1 VCTGKLDKKEKVD
14 STLYPGQERD
24 AWIVKYEDGTTEH
37 FEEEELRSG
46 KDGPGPAQGDGKPVL
61 VVRGVKER
69 DAMYDALKPGFDYL
83 EARITGACAE
93 QYSLVG
99 MYETCR
105 LVRIFDPTFASQ
117 HLDSA
122 YVDSMAA
129 ITPLRSLDML
139 DQLKQEAPLYRAAAH
154 SAGAFDKSSVA
165 DYTDA
170 MLTWWR
176 TNGGSFPAW
185 ALAARIVFASS
196 PNSASCER
204 VFALLRNLFGELQM
218 KSLADYVQ
226 AALMLNY
233 NQRNV
238 G

>member
-1 VCTGKLDKKEKVD
+1 MALLATVG
-14 STLYPGQERD
+14 SHGQVQFCWQEAHGERH
-24 AWIVKYEDGTTEH
+24 AANHIGGAPQRRIAVQWQPQIRPAGTRWQ
-37 FEEEELRSG
+37 EERQEE
-46 KDGPGPAQGDGKPVL
+46 V
-61 VVRGVKER
+61 
-69 DAMYDALKPGFDYL
+69 
-83 EARITGACAE
+83 
-93 QYSLVG
+93 
-99 MYETCR
+99 
-105 LVRIFDPTFASQ
+105 
-117 HLDSA
+117 
-122 YVDSMAA
+122 
-129 ITPLRSLDML
+129 

-165 DYTDA
+165 DYTEA

>member
-1 VCTGKLDKKEKVD
+1 MAKSNSAGKKPMGSGMQQTTLVARRSVVSLSNGSPKSATSWD
-14 STLYPGQERD
+14 SV
-24 AWIVKYEDGTTEH
+24 A
-37 FEEEELRSG
+37 RS
-46 KDGPGPAQGDGKPVL
+46 
-61 VVRGVKER
+61 
-69 DAMYDALKPGFDYL
+69 
-83 EARITGACAE
+83 
-93 QYSLVG
+93 
-99 MYETCR
+99 
-105 LVRIFDPTFASQ
+105 
-117 HLDSA
+117 
-122 YVDSMAA
+122 DSMAA

-139 DQLKQEAPLYRAAAH
+139 DQLKQEAPLYRAAAG

-218 KSLADYVQ
+218 SSLADYVQ

-233 NQRNV
+233 NQRSV

>member
-1 VCTGKLDKKEKVD
+1 
-14 STLYPGQERD
+14 
-24 AWIVKYEDGTTEH
+24 
-37 FEEEELRSG
+37 
-46 KDGPGPAQGDGKPVL
+46 
-61 VVRGVKER
+61 
-69 DAMYDALKPGFDYL
+69 
-83 EARITGACAE
+83 
-93 QYSLVG
+93 

-105 LVRIFDPTFASQ
+105 LVRIFDPNFASQ
-117 HLDSA
+117 YLDSA

-165 DYTDA
+165 DYTEA

-226 AALMLNY
+226 TCRRRTSRRRSCARARMGP
-233 NQRNV
+233 RRPKATASRCSWCV
-238 G
+238 A

>member
-1 VCTGKLDKKEKVD
+1 MPSKAKSNSAGKKQ
-14 STLYPGQERD
+14 P
-24 AWIVKYEDGTTEH
+24 
-37 FEEEELRSG
+37 
-46 KDGPGPAQGDGKPVL
+46 
-61 VVRGVKER
+61 
-69 DAMYDALKPGFDYL
+69 
-83 EARITGACAE
+83 
-93 QYSLVG
+93 
-99 MYETCR
+99 
-105 LVRIFDPTFASQ
+105 
-117 HLDSA
+117 LDSA

-154 SAGAFDKSSVA
+154 SAGTFDKSSMA

-170 MLTWWR
+170 ILTWWR
-176 TNGGSFPAW
+176 TNGSSFPAW

-233 NQRNV
+233 NQRSV